1 MSLGPKIVMKL
12 ISFGVGI
19 PVGIATKRVVEGTWQ
34 ATRGAEAP
42 RKPSDPGVRW
52 GDAIAW
58 AALSAAGIVAA
69 ELATRRGAEEVWRR
83 VIGTEPP
90 PPKQSKAQKK
100 LGQAQDKADLE
111 PAQKA

>member
-1 MSLGPKIVMKL
+1 MSVGPKIVMKV

-19 PVGIATKRVVEGTWQ
+19 PVGIVTKRAVEGAWQ
-34 ATRGAEAP
+34 ATRGGDAP

-52 GDAIAW
+52 SDAISW

-69 ELATRRGAEEVWRR
+69 ELLTRRTAEVVWRQ

-111 PAQKA
+111 PAQKV